1 VLHNT
6 DVVTFVL
13 SLRVC
18 VCVCVCVHVAS
29 ASDVPPISMRHFEDA
44 LQSVGASVST
54 SDLDRYIEWNKT
66 FGTYRRME

>member
-1 VLHNT
+1 MLHDT
-6 DVVTFVL
+6 DVVTFVYPC
-13 SLRVC
+13 VC